1 MAAATPGELIP
12 IDASNWHAALRVRV
26 GEEQLKH
33 VADYQPVGLVVL
45 AKAYVRP
52 GGLRWEP
59 LAFVV
64 DDRIVAVL
72 ALAYGDRSVEIINLA
87 VDVDHQRQGVGAAVV
102 AEVLRRA
109 RTRDLDVVELTVH
122 PDNAAAIAL
131 YRNVGFEPTDDVRD
145 GERFMRYRL

>member
-1 MAAATPGELIP
+1 MADAACGELVA
-12 IDASNWHAALRVRV
+12 IDASNWRAALQVRV

-59 LAFVV
+59 LAYVV

-87 VDVDHQRQGVGAAVV
+87 VDIDHQRQGVGTAVV

-109 RTRDLDVVELTVH
+109 RTQDLDMVELTVH
-122 PDNAAAIAL
+122 PDNAAAIGL
-131 YRNVGFEPTDDVRD
+131 YSDVGFSATDDRRD
-145 GERFMRYRL
+145 GEQYMRYRL

>member
-1 MAAATPGELIP
+1 MAAAARGELIP
-12 IDASNWHAALRVRV
+12 IDVSNWRAALRVRV

-52 GGLRWEP
+52 GGRRWEP

-64 DDRIVAVL
+64 DDQIIAVL
-72 ALAYGDRSVEIINLA
+72 ALTYGDRSVEMVNLA
-87 VDVDHQRQGVGAAVV
+87 VDIDHQRQGVGTAVV

-109 RTRDLDVVELTVH
+109 RKQDLDVVELTVH

-131 YRNVGFEPTDDVRD
+131 YRELGFSPTDDHRD